1 MKVHFKKFIQD
12 LMWKKLKEI
21 KEKAEIELE
30 EARQVAALKR
40 QQTLIKQKEFMK
52 GIIKIQTIESNGEIS
67 H

>member
-40 QQTLIKQKEFMK
+40 
-52 GIIKIQTIESNGEIS
+52 
-67 H
+67 